1 MSQAFRLGVYGGAYD
16 PPHLAHVALAQTALD
31 QLALDQLR
39 IFPTG
44 QAWHKARPLTDA
56 VHRLA
61 MAQLA
66 FGALARTVVD
76 ARELQRSGPT
86 YTIDTLRELRAE
98 MPQAEIY
105 LLMGEDQADSLT
117 RWREFEAIVQIAIIS
132 VASRKDY
139 KTAEGKDPVSNWPNA
154 HIVHLN
160 MPPMALSATDIR
172 QRKAAEQ
179 GVDHLV
185 PDAVARYIDHHH
197 LYPNA

>member
-1 MSQAFRLGVYGGAYD
+1 MTPAFRLGVYGGAFD
-16 PPHLAHVALAQTALD
+16 PPHLAHVALVRTALE
-31 QLALDQLR
+31 QLALDELR

-44 QAWHKARPLTDA
+44 QAWHKARALTA
-56 VHRLA
+56 AEHRLA

-66 FGALARTVVD
+66 FGPLPRAVVD
-76 ARELQRSGPT
+76 SREMQRHGPT

-98 MPQAEIY
+98 MPQADIY
-105 LLMGEDQADSLT
+105 LLMGADQAAALPS
-117 RWREFEAIVQIAIIS
+117 WHQWEAIVQIAIIS
-132 VASRKDY
+132 VASRQDF
-139 KTAEGKDPVSNWPNA
+139 KTAEGNDPVTNWPNA
-154 HIVHLN
+154 RVVHLN

-172 QRKAAEQ
+172 QRKAAQQ

>member
-1 MSQAFRLGVYGGAYD
+1 MCQPFRLGVYGGACD
-16 PPHLAHVALAQTALD
+16 PPHLAHVALARTALH
-31 QLALDQLR
+31 QLELDELR

-44 QAWHKARPLTDA
+44 QAWHKARALTA
-56 VHRLA
+56 AEHRLA
-61 MAQLA
+61 MVQLA
-66 FGALARTVVD
+66 FGALVHTVVD
-76 ARELQRSGPT
+76 ARELQRSGLT

-105 LLMGEDQADSLT
+105 LLMGEDQATSLP
-117 RWREFEAIVQIAIIS
+117 RWHELEAILQIAIIS
-132 VASRKDY
+132 VASRKNY
-139 KTAEGKDPVSNWPNA
+139 KTAEGNDPASNWPNA
-154 HIVHLN
+154 RIVHLN